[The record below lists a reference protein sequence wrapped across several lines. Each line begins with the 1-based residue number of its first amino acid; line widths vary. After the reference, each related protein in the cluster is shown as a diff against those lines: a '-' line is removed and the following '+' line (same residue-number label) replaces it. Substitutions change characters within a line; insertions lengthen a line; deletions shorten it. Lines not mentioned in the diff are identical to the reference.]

1 VIGITMP
8 CATSTGA
15 NTIAVHPGSRTS
27 SGSLA
32 KFTAIRRASWRFSP
46 PASRWRYQVRRAA
59 IVAAAPRITEIAVQ
73 NAALVLSDADTCIAV
88 KIADVQ
94 LI

>member
-1 VIGITMP
+1 MICFGIVSHLAIYSLSSAAEEYRAAWRSSPP
-8 CATSTGA
+8 CG
-15 NTIAVHPGSRTS
+15 
-27 SGSLA
+27 
-32 KFTAIRRASWRFSP
+32 ASWRFGP

-59 IVAAAPRITEIAVQ
+59 IADAAPRITEIAVQ

>member
-1 VIGITMP
+1 M
-8 CATSTGA
+8 AD
-15 NTIAVHPGSRTS
+15 
-27 SGSLA
+27 
-32 KFTAIRRASWRFSP
+32 
-46 PASRWRYQVRRAA
+46 
-59 IVAAAPRITEIAVQ
+59 AAPRITEIAVQ

>member
-1 VIGITMP
+1 MIP
-8 CATSTGA
+8 RASAAHLCRSE
-15 NTIAVHPGSRTS
+15 NRELRNS

-32 KFTAIRRASWRFSP
+32 KFAASRRASWRFSP

-59 IVAAAPRITEIAVQ
+59 IADAAPRITEIAVQ

>member
-1 VIGITMP
+1 MKVLHAP
-8 CATSTGA
+8 RC
-15 NTIAVHPGSRTS
+15 S

-32 KFTAIRRASWRFSP
+32 KFAAIP
-46 PASRWRYQVRRAA
+46 PRLVALQPSRLKVQVRRAA
-59 IVAAAPRITEIAVQ
+59 IADAAPRITEIAVQ

>member
-1 VIGITMP
+1 MLTTRTIHAKCVGF
-8 CATSTGA
+8 TSLGSDA
-15 NTIAVHPGSRTS
+15 RAV
-27 SGSLA
+27 GSLA

>member
-1 VIGITMP
+1 MP
-8 CATSTGA
+8 CAASTGA

-46 PASRWRYQVRRAA
+46 PASRWRHQVSRAA
-59 IVAAAPRITEIAVQ
+59 IADAAPRITEIAVQ